1 MKFIKKF
8 KPISLLGFLNLL
20 LAIVILM
27 CINNQVPVLFDLSM
41 NDKMYGDKFVIMI
54 LPLISFFLSIFHLFY
69 EKEEKINKTFNN
81 RILPILICI
90 LIIIGSLYSLKAF
103 NYSSQYSYY
112 NNINIYTVICI
123 IVGTL
128 LSIISYNFG
137 ILEKIF
143 KTKKIDF
150 LRKIIYII
158 GIILMYFSIIGFL
171 LDNLIIYILGI
182 VLVIILIILTVLK
195 LINKK

>member
-20 LAIVILM
+20 LAIVMLM

-41 NDKMYGDKFVIMI
+41 NVKMYGDKFVIMI
-54 LPLISFFLSIFHLFY
+54 LPLISFFLSILHLFY

-81 RILPILICI
+81 RILPILIYI

>member
-41 NDKMYGDKFVIMI
+41 NVKMYGDKFVIMI
-54 LPLISFFLSIFHLFY
+54 LPLISFFLSILHLFY

-137 ILEKIF
+137 ILEKVF

-158 GIILMYFSIIGFL
+158 GIILMYSSIIGFL

-182 VLVIILIILTVLK
+182 VIVIILIILTVLK

>member
-20 LAIVILM
+20 LAIVMLM

-41 NDKMYGDKFVIMI
+41 NVKMYGDKFVIMI
-54 LPLISFFLSIFHLFY
+54 LPLISFFLSILHLFY

-81 RILPILICI
+81 RISPILICI

>member
-20 LAIVILM
+20 LAIVMLM

-41 NDKMYGDKFVIMI
+41 NVKMYGDKFVIMI
-54 LPLISFFLSIFHLFY
+54 LPLISFFLSILHLFY

>member
-41 NDKMYGDKFVIMI
+41 NVKMYGDKFVIMI
-54 LPLISFFLSIFHLFY
+54 LPLISFFLSILHLFY

-158 GIILMYFSIIGFL
+158 GIILMYSSIIGFL

>member
-8 KPISLLGFLNLL
+8 KPICLLGFLNLL
-20 LAIVILM
+20 LAIVMLM

-41 NDKMYGDKFVIMI
+41 NVKMYGDKFVIMI
-54 LPLISFFLSIFHLFY
+54 LPLISFFLSILHLFY